1 MVMFTKVSGEMTRL
15 MAKESTCT
23 QMGLGTKGLGKTTN
37 SMGTVLSFG
46 QMEVNTMAA
55 TKMA

>member
-1 MVMFTKVSGEMTRL
+1 